1 MRKAWVMADHPYV
14 NDVLLVGR
22 LSGKPLV
29 KDLPSGDLIVM
40 WRLVVERPSAARRTP
55 RKVVDTL
62 SCVSFDERLRDAAE
76 QWRHGDLLEVRGALR
91 RNFWRTGSRFEIVA
105 DRVELCTER
114 LADGADTGDAAT
126 EG

>member
-1 MRKAWVMADHPYV
+1 MADHPYV

-62 SCVSFDERLRDAAE
+62 NCVSFDERLRDAAE
-76 QWRHGDLLEVRGALR
+76 RWRHGDLLEVRGALR
-91 RNFWRTGSRFEIVA
+91 RNFWRTGRSHYEIVA
-105 DRVELCTER
+105 DRVELCTDR
-114 LADGADTGDAAT
+114 THGGDIATG
-126 EG
+126 G